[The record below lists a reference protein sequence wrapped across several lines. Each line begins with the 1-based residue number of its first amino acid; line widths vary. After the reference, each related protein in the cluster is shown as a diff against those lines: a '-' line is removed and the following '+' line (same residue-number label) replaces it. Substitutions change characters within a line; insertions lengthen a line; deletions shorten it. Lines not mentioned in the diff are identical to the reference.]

1 VTVIEL
7 RNARLPGQ
15 TFSGVRVMVVDDSAV
30 ARGLLRRWI
39 DVEPGIE
46 IVAAVRTGREALD
59 QFERANPDV
68 VVLDID
74 MPDMDGIQALPRL
87 LAKKPGLAVIMA
99 STLTRRNA
107 EVTMKALSLGALDCV
122 QKPDAQGA
130 ITSEAYRHYL
140 ISKIREL
147 GKRTRQGVRTPD
159 RPNALPLIRRR
170 LAPVGAVAG
179 MQTIQPAIP
188 LRPMPAGTPRVLA
201 IGASTGGPQ
210 ALTELCARLGTVI
223 DQAPVLVTQ
232 HMPPTFTTIL
242 AEHLARA
249 TGRPAREAADGEPI
263 RAGTIYV
270 APGNRHL
277 RVARV
282 KGEPVVQLDDSA
294 PLHFCKPAVDVMFS
308 SAAEVWGGWVLG
320 VVLTGMG
327 SDGLNGAND
336 IVACGGSIFAQ
347 DEATSVVWG
356 MPGSVAEAGLCSR
369 VLPLLELAPAL
380 SQLFLRRRP

>member
-1 VTVIEL
+1 VSVVEF

-15 TFSGVRVMVVDDSAV
+15 TGSPVRVMVVDDSAV
-30 ARGLLRRWI
+30 ARGFLRRWVE
-39 DVEPGIE
+39 VEPGIE
-46 IVAAVRTGREALD
+46 IVAALRTGREALD
-59 QFERANPDV
+59 YFERADPDV
-68 VVLDID
+68 VVLDIE
-74 MPDMDGIQALPRL
+74 MPDMDGITALPLL

-107 EVTMKALSLGALDCV
+107 EVTLKALSLGALDCV

-130 ITSEAYRHYL
+130 MSGDTYRHYL

-159 RPNALPLIRRR
+159 RPATPPLFRRR
-170 LAPVGAVAG
+170 VNPLAPTAD
-179 MQTIQPAIP
+179 TQPPPIA
-188 LRPMPAGTPRVLA
+188 LRPMPAIIPRVLA

-210 ALTELCARLGTVI
+210 ALTELCGRLGPVI
-223 DQAPVLVTQ
+223 DHAPVLVTQ

-249 TGRPAREAADGEPI
+249 TGRPAREAIDGETI
-263 RAGTIYV
+263 RAGNIYV
-270 APGNRHL
+270 APGSRHL
-277 RVARV
+277 QIVRAN
-282 KGEPVVQLDDSA
+282 GEPVAVLDDS
-294 PLHFCKPAVDVMFS
+294 PPVHFCKPAVDIMFS
-308 SAAEVWGGWVLG
+308 SAAEVWGGWVMG

-336 IVACGGSIFAQ
+336 IVAAGGSIFAQ

-369 VLPLLELAPAL
+369 VLPITEIAPTLL
-380 SQLFLRRRP
+380 QLFLGRRP

>member
-1 VTVIEL
+1 
-7 RNARLPGQ
+7 
-15 TFSGVRVMVVDDSAV
+15 MVVDDSAV
-30 ARGLLRRWI
+30 ARGFLRRWI

-46 IVAAVRTGREALD
+46 IVAALRTGREAID
-59 QFERANPDV
+59 HFERADPDV
-68 VVLDID
+68 VVLDIE
-74 MPDMDGIQALPRL
+74 MPDMDGIAALPRL

-107 EVTMKALSLGALDCV
+107 EITLKALSLGALDCV

-130 ITSEAYRHYL
+130 VTSDIYRQYL

-159 RPNALPLIRRR
+159 RPNAVPLVRRR
-170 LAPVGAVAG
+170 LNSVAVATG
-179 MQTIQPAIP
+179 TETLPPAIA
-188 LRPMPAGTPRVLA
+188 LRPMPVVTPRVLA

-210 ALTELCARLGTVI
+210 ALTELCAKLGPVI
-223 DQAPVLVTQ
+223 DHAPLLVTQ

-242 AEHLARA
+242 AEHLGRA
-249 TGRPAREAADGEPI
+249 TGRAAREAVDGEPV
-263 RAGTIYV
+263 RAGRIYV
-270 APGNRHL
+270 APGSRHL
-277 RVARV
+277 RVTRV
-282 KGEPVVQLDDSA
+282 KGEPVVQLDDSP
-294 PLHFCKPAVDVMFS
+294 PLHFCKPAVDIMFS

-336 IVACGGSIFAQ
+336 IVAAGGAILAQ

-369 VLPLLELAPAL
+369 VLPLADMAPVL
-380 SQLFLRRRP
+380 SGLFLGRRP